1 MATET
6 LGAHLRN
13 LLNPYSTLLS
23 VVKEI
28 NNGTMDV
35 SVLKKYK
42 CDNIK
47 ELKEFSYSD
56 KMENTIWK
64 NENE

>member
-13 LLNPYSTLLS
+13 LLTPYSTLLS

-28 NNGTMDV
+28 NNGTMDI
-35 SVLKKYK
+35 SVLNTYN
-42 CDNIK
+42 CDNID
-47 ELKEFSYSD
+47 EIIEFSYSD
-56 KMENTIWK
+56 KMENTIWR
-64 NENE
+64 NE